1 MATVLVTGGAGFI
14 GSSLVIAL
22 VGKGYRVKVL
32 DNFTTG
38 SIDNLHTVLKDIELL
53 KGDLRDLEQV
63 RRAVD
68 GVELVLHL
76 GALPSVP
83 RSVVDPAAANEV
95 NTGGTLNVFWS
106 SLNAGVQRVVYA
118 SSSSVYGD
126 SAALP
131 KEESMSPLP
140 LSPYAVS
147 KLAGELY
154 GRVFYNLYGLETVG
168 LRFFNVYGP
177 RQDPR
182 SDYAAVIPR
191 FITALIEGYPPVI
204 YGDGLQARDFTY
216 IDDVVQ
222 GILLSAAVPG
232 AAGEIF
238 NIARGETVS
247 INELLAVL
255 VKITGLRAQAQYAA
269 PRSGDVKN
277 SLAGIAKAADV
288 LGYAPRYGVEEG
300 LIRTVEWFRRRG
312 EQ

>member
-1 MATVLVTGGAGFI
+1 MAAVLVTGGAGFI
-14 GSSLVIAL
+14 GSNLVIAL

-38 SIDNLHTVLKDIELL
+38 RVDNLHTVLKDIELH
-53 KGDLRDLEQV
+53 KGDLRNFEQV
-63 RRAVD
+63 RRAAD
-68 GVELVLHL
+68 GAQLVFHL

-83 RSVVDPAAANEV
+83 RSVADPATTNEV
-95 NTGGTLNVFWS
+95 NIGGTLNVFWA

-131 KEESMSPLP
+131 KEETMSPLP

-147 KLAGELY
+147 KLAGEMY

-177 RQDPR
+177 RQDPG

-191 FITALIEGYPPVI
+191 FITALIEGRPPVI

-222 GILLSAAVPG
+222 GIILSAAAPG
-232 AAGEIF
+232 AAGEII
-238 NIARGETVS
+238 NIARGEAVS
-247 INELLAVL
+247 INKLLADL
-255 VKITGLRAQAQYAA
+255 VKITGLRAQARYAA

-288 LGYAPRYGVEEG
+288 LGYASRYGVQEG
-300 LIRTVEWFRRRG
+300 LIRTVEWFRQRG
-312 EQ
+312 E